1 MRETEGLD
9 FAQAV
14 EWLADRTGI
23 QLEYEETSPAQEAR
37 RKRRDRLESLLED
50 AASFYSRYLWD
61 TTAGEPV
68 RAYLAERGLTEEVC
82 RDFRLGLSPGGDR
95 LAVKAREK
103 GYSQDELLAAGLV
116 NRRGNDYFAG
126 RLVFPLSNARG
137 RVLGF
142 GARRLHDDDPIKA
155 KYVNS
160 PEGELFRKSRIVY
173 GLHRA
178 RAAIAKQ
185 DEAVVVEGYTDVLAL
200 HQRGRNTVVASMGTA
215 LTEEQLKELGHL
227 TKRLFLCFDADAAG
241 EAATLRGMDLAAAR
255 GFQVRVVPLPA
266 GVDPADAADSF
277 DELLTGA
284 VGYLRHRAEAE
295 IKQGDSRQEQFLRVQ
310 GALAGLPDSPDRE
323 EAVRYAAD
331 KLGLSPDMQ
340 AGLAPRAQRKTG
352 AVSDR
357 ALEGGDRLERR
368 LLAAVAADPE
378 LVEHYLAPLDERHF
392 DDPLHQR
399 LRAYLC
405 GEADADDELLR
416 ARAELD
422 ATAETEHLDADTAR
436 ALPPARGAD
445 GAPRAGPPRG
455 GGLGPNRRATDSS
468 DQDTRGSAG
477 GLGHR
482 SLKSIGRSPVAQL
495 AEHPAVNRRVVG
507 SSPTRGAWAAQAAR
521 VDCLSTI
528 PANQPVRPSS
538 TSLRTPSSRG
548 CCWVTRPSTIA
559 AAPTMTW
566 GAQKLASSS
575 AKPKIHGDAM
585 STMPAAMSNRLC
597 TDIGT
602 TRNTP
607 SS

>member
-1 MRETEGLD
+1 MALIQKSSIEQVVAAADMVDVVQGRTQLRKSGARWVGLCPFHSEKTPSFGINPVEKLFYCHGCHKGGDLITFVRETESLD

-14 EWLADRTGI
+14 EWLADRTGT

-61 TTAGEPV
+61 TAAGELA
-68 RAYLAERGLTEEVC
+68 RGYLAERGLTEEVC

-160 PEGELFRKSRIVY
+160 PEGELFRKSKIVY

-185 DEAVVVEGYTDVLAL
+185 DEGVVVEGYTDVLAL
-200 HQRGRNTVVASMGTA
+200 HQRGRTTVVASMGTA

-241 EAATLRGMDLAAAR
+241 EAATLRGMDIAAAR
-255 GFQVRVVPLPA
+255 GFDVRVVPLPT
-266 GVDPADAADSF
+266 GVDPADAADEF
-277 DELLTGA
+277 DALIGRS
-284 VGYLRHRAEAE
+284 VGYLVHRVEVETARAP
-295 IKQGDSRQEQFLRVQ
+295 SRQDGFARVREV
-310 GALAGLPDSPDRE
+310 LSGLPDSPQRAD
-323 EAVRYAAD
+323 AVRVAAD
-331 KLGLSPDMQ
+331 RLGLSPDMQ

-357 ALEGGDRLERR
+357 ALEGGDRLEKR

-378 LVEHYLAPLDERHF
+378 LVEHYLAPLDDRHF

-405 GEADADDELLR
+405 GEIEADDELSQ

-422 ATAETEHLDADTAR
+422 ATAETEHLDADAAKELFLRLEERMVRRELAR
-436 ALPPARGAD
+436 LEGEDLVRTVELQTLLTKI
-445 GAPRAGPPRG
+445 RE
-455 GGLGPNRRATDSS
+455 
-468 DQDTRGSAG
+468 
-477 GLGHR
+477 
-482 SLKSIGRSPVAQL
+482 AQQ
-495 AEHPAVNRRVVG
+495 E
-507 SSPTRGAWAAQAAR
+507 
-521 VDCLSTI
+521 
-528 PANQPVRPSS
+528 
-538 TSLRTPSSRG
+538 
-548 CCWVTRPSTIA
+548 
-559 AAPTMTW
+559 
-566 GAQKLASSS
+566 ASSS
-575 AKPKIHGDAM
+575 A
-585 STMPAAMSNRLC
+585 R
-597 TDIGT
+597 
-602 TRNTP
+602 
-607 SS
+607 

>member
-1 MRETEGLD
+1 MALIKKTSIEEVVAAADMVDVVQGRTQLRKSGARWVGLCPFHSEKTPSFGINPVEKLFYCHGCHKGGDLISFVRETEGLD

-14 EWLADRTGI
+14 EWLADRTGT

-61 TTAGEPV
+61 TAAGEPV

-95 LAVKAREK
+95 LAAKAREK

-116 NRRGNDYFAG
+116 NRRGNDYYAG

-277 DELLTGA
+277 DQLLTGA

-331 KLGLSPDMQ
+331 RLGLSPDMQ

-378 LVEHYLAPLDERHF
+378 LVEHYLAPLDDRHF

-405 GEADADDELLR
+405 GEADADDELLQ

-422 ATAETEHLDADTAR
+422 ATAETEHLDADTAKELFLR
-436 ALPPARGAD
+436 LEERMVRRELARLEGEDLA
-445 GAPRAGPPRG
+445 RTVELQTLLTKIRE
-455 GGLGPNRRATDSS
+455 
-468 DQDTRGSAG
+468 
-477 GLGHR
+477 
-482 SLKSIGRSPVAQL
+482 AQQE
-495 AEHPAVNRRVVG
+495 ASG
-507 SSPTRGAWAAQAAR
+507 TAR
-521 VDCLSTI
+521 
-528 PANQPVRPSS
+528 
-538 TSLRTPSSRG
+538 
-548 CCWVTRPSTIA
+548 
-559 AAPTMTW
+559 
-566 GAQKLASSS
+566 
-575 AKPKIHGDAM
+575 
-585 STMPAAMSNRLC
+585 
-597 TDIGT
+597 
-602 TRNTP
+602 
-607 SS
+607 

>member
-1 MRETEGLD
+1 MALIKKTSIEEVVAAADMVDVVQGRTQLRKAGARWVGLCPFHSEKTPSFGINPVEKLFYCHGCHKGGDLITFVRETEGLD

-14 EWLADRTGI
+14 EWLADRTGT

-61 TTAGEPV
+61 TAAGESA
-68 RAYLAERGLTEEVC
+68 RGYLAERGLTEEVS

-103 GYSQDELLAAGLV
+103 GYTQEELLAAGLV

-142 GARRLHDDDPIKA
+142 GARRLHEDDPIKA

-200 HQRGRNTVVASMGTA
+200 QQRGRNTVVASMGTA

-277 DELLTGA
+277 DELLTEA

-310 GALAGLPDSPDRE
+310 EALAGLPDSPDRE

-352 AVSDR
+352 VVSDR
-357 ALEGGDRLERR
+357 VLEGGDRLEKR

-405 GEADADDELLR
+405 GDAEPDDELLQ

-422 ATAETEHLDADTAR
+422 AIAETEHLDADAAKELFLRLEERMVRRELARLEGEDLARTVELQTLLTKIREAQQEASGTAR
-436 ALPPARGAD
+436 
-445 GAPRAGPPRG
+445 
-455 GGLGPNRRATDSS
+455 
-468 DQDTRGSAG
+468 
-477 GLGHR
+477 
-482 SLKSIGRSPVAQL
+482 
-495 AEHPAVNRRVVG
+495 
-507 SSPTRGAWAAQAAR
+507 
-521 VDCLSTI
+521 
-528 PANQPVRPSS
+528 
-538 TSLRTPSSRG
+538 
-548 CCWVTRPSTIA
+548 
-559 AAPTMTW
+559 
-566 GAQKLASSS
+566 
-575 AKPKIHGDAM
+575 
-585 STMPAAMSNRLC
+585 
-597 TDIGT
+597 
-602 TRNTP
+602 
-607 SS
+607 

>member
-1 MRETEGLD
+1 MALIKKTSIEEVVAAADMVDVVQGRTQLRKSGARWVGLCPFHSEKTPSFGINPVEKLFYCHGCHKGGDLISFVRETEGLD

-14 EWLADRTGI
+14 EWLADRTGT

-61 TTAGEPV
+61 TPAGEPV

-277 DELLTGA
+277 DQLLTGA

-368 LLAAVAADPE
+368 LLAAVAADPD
-378 LVEHYLAPLDERHF
+378 LVEHYLAPLDDRHF

-422 ATAETEHLDADTAR
+422 ATAETEHLDADTAKELFLR
-436 ALPPARGAD
+436 LEERMVRRELARLEGEDLA
-445 GAPRAGPPRG
+445 RTVELQTLLTKIRE
-455 GGLGPNRRATDSS
+455 
-468 DQDTRGSAG
+468 
-477 GLGHR
+477 
-482 SLKSIGRSPVAQL
+482 AQQE
-495 AEHPAVNRRVVG
+495 ASG
-507 SSPTRGAWAAQAAR
+507 TAR
-521 VDCLSTI
+521 
-528 PANQPVRPSS
+528 
-538 TSLRTPSSRG
+538 
-548 CCWVTRPSTIA
+548 
-559 AAPTMTW
+559 
-566 GAQKLASSS
+566 
-575 AKPKIHGDAM
+575 
-585 STMPAAMSNRLC
+585 
-597 TDIGT
+597 
-602 TRNTP
+602 
-607 SS
+607 

>member
-1 MRETEGLD
+1 MALIKKTSIEEVVAAADMVDVVQGRTQLRKSGARWVGLCPFHSEKTPSFGINPVEKLFYCHGCHKGGDLITFIRETEGLD

-14 EWLADRTGI
+14 EWLADRTGT

-50 AASFYSRYLWD
+50 AASFYSRFLWD
-61 TTAGEPV
+61 TAAGEAA
-68 RAYLAERGLTEEVC
+68 RGYLAERGLTEEVC

-95 LAVKAREK
+95 LAVKARGK
-103 GYSQDELLAAGLV
+103 GYTQDELLAAGLV
-116 NRRGNDYFAG
+116 NRRGNDYYAG

-200 HQRGRNTVVASMGTA
+200 HQRGRSTVVASMGTA

-277 DELLTGA
+277 DELLARA

-310 GALAGLPDSPDRE
+310 EALAGLPDSPDRE

-357 ALEGGDRLERR
+357 ALEGGDRLEKR

-378 LVEHYLAPLDERHF
+378 LVEHYLAPLDDRHF
-392 DDPLHQR
+392 DDPLHRR

-405 GEADADDELLR
+405 GEAEPDDELLQ

-422 ATAETEHLDADTAR
+422 ATAETEHLDADAAKELFLRLEERMVRRELARLEGEDLARTVELQTLLTKIREAQQEASGTAR
-436 ALPPARGAD
+436 
-445 GAPRAGPPRG
+445 
-455 GGLGPNRRATDSS
+455 
-468 DQDTRGSAG
+468 
-477 GLGHR
+477 
-482 SLKSIGRSPVAQL
+482 
-495 AEHPAVNRRVVG
+495 
-507 SSPTRGAWAAQAAR
+507 
-521 VDCLSTI
+521 
-528 PANQPVRPSS
+528 
-538 TSLRTPSSRG
+538 
-548 CCWVTRPSTIA
+548 
-559 AAPTMTW
+559 
-566 GAQKLASSS
+566 
-575 AKPKIHGDAM
+575 
-585 STMPAAMSNRLC
+585 
-597 TDIGT
+597 
-602 TRNTP
+602 
-607 SS
+607 

>member
-1 MRETEGLD
+1 MALIKKTSIEEVVAAADMVDVVQGRTQLRKSGARWVGLCPFHSEKTPSFGINPVEKLFYCHGCHKGGDLISFVRETEGLD

-14 EWLADRTGI
+14 EWLADRTGT

-61 TTAGEPV
+61 TAAGEPV

-95 LAVKAREK
+95 LAAKAREK

-116 NRRGNDYFAG
+116 NRRGNDYYAG

-142 GARRLHDDDPIKA
+142 GARRLDADDPIKA

-277 DELLTGA
+277 DQLLTGA

-331 KLGLSPDMQ
+331 RLGLSPDMQ

-368 LLAAVAADPE
+368 LLAAVAVDPE
-378 LVEHYLAPLDERHF
+378 LVEHYLAPLDDRHF

-405 GEADADDELLR
+405 GEVDADDELLR

-422 ATAETEHLDADTAR
+422 ATAETEHLDEYTAKELFLRLEERMVRRELARLEGEDLARTVELQTLLTKIREAQQEASGTAR
-436 ALPPARGAD
+436 
-445 GAPRAGPPRG
+445 
-455 GGLGPNRRATDSS
+455 
-468 DQDTRGSAG
+468 
-477 GLGHR
+477 
-482 SLKSIGRSPVAQL
+482 
-495 AEHPAVNRRVVG
+495 
-507 SSPTRGAWAAQAAR
+507 
-521 VDCLSTI
+521 
-528 PANQPVRPSS
+528 
-538 TSLRTPSSRG
+538 
-548 CCWVTRPSTIA
+548 
-559 AAPTMTW
+559 
-566 GAQKLASSS
+566 
-575 AKPKIHGDAM
+575 
-585 STMPAAMSNRLC
+585 
-597 TDIGT
+597 
-602 TRNTP
+602 
-607 SS
+607 

>member
-1 MRETEGLD
+1 MALIKKTSIEEVVAAADMVDVVQGRTQLRKSGARWVGLCPFHSEKTPSFGINPVEKLFYCHGCHKGGDLITFIRETEGLD

-23 QLEYEETSPAQEAR
+23 QLDYEETSPGQEAR

-61 TTAGEPV
+61 TAAGEFA
-68 RAYLAERGLTEEVC
+68 RGYLAERGLTEEVC

-95 LAVKAREK
+95 LAAKAREK

-160 PEGELFRKSRIVY
+160 PEGELFRKSKIVY

-178 RAAIAKQ
+178 RAAIAKR

-200 HQRGRNTVVASMGTA
+200 HQRERSTVVASMGTA

-255 GFQVRVVPLPA
+255 GFHVRVVALPP

-277 DELLTGA
+277 DERLQGA

-295 IKQGDSRQEQFLRVQ
+295 IKQGGSRQEQFSRVQ
-310 GALAGLPDSPDRE
+310 AALAGLPDSPDRE
-323 EAVRYAAD
+323 DAVRFAAD

-357 ALEGGDRLERR
+357 ALEGGDRLEKR

-378 LVEHYLAPLDERHF
+378 LVEHFLAPLDGRHF
-392 DDPLHQR
+392 DDPLHRR
-399 LRAYLC
+399 LRAHLC
-405 GEADADDELLR
+405 GEIEADEELLR

-422 ATAETEHLDADTAR
+422 ATAETEHLDADTAKELFLR
-436 ALPPARGAD
+436 LEERMVRRELARLEGEDLA
-445 GAPRAGPPRG
+445 RTVELQTLLTKIRE
-455 GGLGPNRRATDSS
+455 
-468 DQDTRGSAG
+468 
-477 GLGHR
+477 
-482 SLKSIGRSPVAQL
+482 AQQE
-495 AEHPAVNRRVVG
+495 ASG
-507 SSPTRGAWAAQAAR
+507 TAR
-521 VDCLSTI
+521 
-528 PANQPVRPSS
+528 
-538 TSLRTPSSRG
+538 
-548 CCWVTRPSTIA
+548 
-559 AAPTMTW
+559 
-566 GAQKLASSS
+566 
-575 AKPKIHGDAM
+575 
-585 STMPAAMSNRLC
+585 
-597 TDIGT
+597 
-602 TRNTP
+602 
-607 SS
+607 

>member
-1 MRETEGLD
+1 MALIKKTSIEEVVAAADMVDVVQGRTQLRKSGARWVGLCPFHSEKTPSFGINPVEKLFYCHGCHKGGDLISFVRETEGLD

-14 EWLADRTGI
+14 EWLADRTGT

-61 TTAGEPV
+61 TPAGEPV
-68 RAYLAERGLTEEVC
+68 RAYLAERSLTEEVC

-95 LAVKAREK
+95 LATKAREK

-142 GARRLHDDDPIKA
+142 GARRLHDDDRIKA

-277 DELLTGA
+277 DQLLTGA

-310 GALAGLPDSPDRE
+310 GALVGLPDSPDRE

-357 ALEGGDRLERR
+357 ALEGGERLERR

-378 LVEHYLAPLDERHF
+378 LVEHYLAPLDDRHF

-405 GEADADDELLR
+405 GEADADDELLQ

-422 ATAETEHLDADTAR
+422 ATAETEHLDADTAKELFLR
-436 ALPPARGAD
+436 LEERMVRRELARLEGEDLA
-445 GAPRAGPPRG
+445 R
-455 GGLGPNRRATDSS
+455 
-468 DQDTRGSAG
+468 
-477 GLGHR
+477 
-482 SLKSIGRSPVAQL
+482 PVELQTL
-495 AEHPAVNRRVVG
+495 
-507 SSPTRGAWAAQAAR
+507 
-521 VDCLSTI
+521 L
-528 PANQPVRPSS
+528 
-538 TSLRTPSSRG
+538 
-548 CCWVTRPSTIA
+548 
-559 AAPTMTW
+559 
-566 GAQKLASSS
+566 
-575 AKPKIHGDAM
+575 PKIREAQQEA
-585 STMPAAMSNRLC
+585 S
-597 TDIGT
+597 GT
-602 TRNTP
+602 AR
-607 SS
+607 

>member
-1 MRETEGLD
+1 MALIKKTSIEDVVTTADMVDVVQGRTQLRKSGARWVGLCPFHSEKTPSFGINPVEKLFYCHGCHKGGDLITFVRETEGLD

-14 EWLADRTGI
+14 EWLADRTGT

-61 TTAGEPV
+61 TAAGEFV
-68 RAYLAERGLTEEVC
+68 RGYLSERGLTEEVC

-95 LAVKAREK
+95 LAAKAREK

-178 RAAIAKQ
+178 RASIAKQ

-277 DELLTGA
+277 DELLSGA

-310 GALAGLPDSPDRE
+310 EALAGLPDSPDRE

-331 KLGLSPDMQ
+331 RLGLSPDMQ

-357 ALEGGDRLERR
+357 ALEGGDRLEKR
-368 LLAAVAADPE
+368 LLAAVASDRE

-392 DDPLHQR
+392 DDPLHLR

-405 GEADADDELLR
+405 GEIEADDELLR

-422 ATAETEHLDADTAR
+422 ATAETEHLDADAAKELFLRLEERMVRRELARLEGDDLARTVELQTLLTKIREAQQEASGTAR
-436 ALPPARGAD
+436 
-445 GAPRAGPPRG
+445 
-455 GGLGPNRRATDSS
+455 
-468 DQDTRGSAG
+468 
-477 GLGHR
+477 
-482 SLKSIGRSPVAQL
+482 
-495 AEHPAVNRRVVG
+495 
-507 SSPTRGAWAAQAAR
+507 
-521 VDCLSTI
+521 
-528 PANQPVRPSS
+528 
-538 TSLRTPSSRG
+538 
-548 CCWVTRPSTIA
+548 
-559 AAPTMTW
+559 
-566 GAQKLASSS
+566 
-575 AKPKIHGDAM
+575 
-585 STMPAAMSNRLC
+585 
-597 TDIGT
+597 
-602 TRNTP
+602 
-607 SS
+607 

>member
-1 MRETEGLD
+1 MALIKKSSIEDVVAAADMVDVVQGRTQLRKSGARWVGLCPFHSEKTPSFGINPVEKLFYCHGCHKGGDLITFVRETEGLD

-14 EWLADRTGI
+14 EWLADRTGT
-23 QLEYEETSPAQEAR
+23 QLEFEETSPAQEAK

-61 TTAGEPV
+61 TAAGEPV
-68 RAYLAERGLTEEVC
+68 RTYLTERGLTEEVC

-103 GYSQDELLAAGLV
+103 GYVQDELLAAGLV

-160 PEGELFRKSRIVY
+160 PESELFRKSRIVY

-178 RAAIAKQ
+178 RAAVAKQ

-200 HQRGRNTVVASMGTA
+200 HQRGRQTVVASMGTA
-215 LTEEQLKELGHL
+215 LTEDQLKELGHL

-255 GFQVRVVPLPA
+255 GFQVRVVALPP

-277 DELLTGA
+277 DERLQGA

-295 IKQGDSRQEQFLRVQ
+295 IKKGGSRQEQFVRVQ
-310 GALAGLPDSPDRE
+310 AALSGLPDSPDRE
-323 EAVRYAAD
+323 EAVRWAAD
-331 KLGLSPDMQ
+331 RLGLSPDMQ

-357 ALEGGDRLERR
+357 ALEGGDRLEKR

-392 DDPLHQR
+392 DDPLHRR
-399 LRAYLC
+399 LRDYLC
-405 GEADADDELLR
+405 GEAEPDEELLR

-422 ATAETEHLDADTAR
+422 ATAETEHLDADAAKELFLRLEERMVRRELARLEGEDLARTVELQTLLAKIREAQQEASSTAR
-436 ALPPARGAD
+436 
-445 GAPRAGPPRG
+445 
-455 GGLGPNRRATDSS
+455 
-468 DQDTRGSAG
+468 
-477 GLGHR
+477 
-482 SLKSIGRSPVAQL
+482 
-495 AEHPAVNRRVVG
+495 
-507 SSPTRGAWAAQAAR
+507 
-521 VDCLSTI
+521 
-528 PANQPVRPSS
+528 
-538 TSLRTPSSRG
+538 
-548 CCWVTRPSTIA
+548 
-559 AAPTMTW
+559 
-566 GAQKLASSS
+566 
-575 AKPKIHGDAM
+575 
-585 STMPAAMSNRLC
+585 
-597 TDIGT
+597 
-602 TRNTP
+602 
-607 SS
+607 